1 MDTKKKR
8 PRDINELAAM
18 IVGEATDE
26 DRTPDTDSKDDSGE
40 PPEKNP
46 NAVALG
52 RLGGKKGGKARA
64 EKLLPEERKEIARRA
79 ALARWNRGNN

>member
-1 MDTKKKR
+1 
-8 PRDINELAAM
+8 M

-26 DRTPDTDSKDDSGE
+26 DRTPDTDTKNDSGE
-40 PPEKNP
+40 TPEKNP

-64 EKLLPEERKEIARRA
+64 EKLTPEERKEIAKKA
-79 ALARWNRGNN
+79 AQVRWGQSKKS